1 MRKKKLII
9 SCLIVAFICLIIS
22 ILPVVFNLLDEDDS
36 NFSYNNMNV
45 TATINTDG
53 SLSMHEEFTL
63 ETNSA
68 HTYIREIIYSK
79 DNKSNYS
86 SDNQPSFDD
95 ESFKVTV
102 INGDKTISRN
112 YLQGERIIGNDIIA
126 FDGEKDELG
135 DYIQGSVE
143 LSRNFIVYL
152 SNGINKNTKYVID
165 YKINKAVNIFNDVCE
180 LNWKLIPSLDAKKKN
195 VNLTLNLPDN
205 NYTLG
210 TSQDEG
216 DIHYY
221 GYGGINSKFTD
232 CTNKQ
237 IKAFAKKLNSNEEME
252 VLCYF
257 PSNMIPVKEGTNYFD
272 QNGEDLIL
280 DRVNVNLAEENAY
293 AKRYNTYKYSALVI
307 SIIFIGLIGFTY
319 FNIYRKYDKELKASF
334 DGEYYRELPASYPP
348 AEMGYLYNEEI
359 VSSNDLSATLMD
371 LIRRKYIS
379 IDQNGCSLTEKTPNY
394 KLIFDRNKDLSELTE
409 YEGYLLYWYF
419 DVMAKGGNEITLN
432 EIDKFVS
439 TESDAKKYSECNK
452 IWGDKVLSVGKK
464 DNFFDDEARKNAQ
477 KFNFMAPLGII
488 LAMYVL
494 FIVFSFGINFLAIFG
509 FIIATAS
516 VCLVI
521 YTRQIRRRSQKGN
534 EDFVKWKAFKKFL
547 EEFSHF
553 EDYPMPSIIVWEH
566 YLVYATSFGIA
577 DVVEKQLRTKF
588 KEMENVDVSDTLL
601 YYPSF
606 NNYISYRVGRASALG
621 KQTIV
626 TAQAQRM
633 AKSGSSGGHGGFG
646 GGSSFGGGGGHSSVR

>member
-1 MRKKKLII
+1 M
-9 SCLIVAFICLIIS
+9 
-22 ILPVVFNLLDEDDS
+22 
-36 NFSYNNMNV
+36 
-45 TATINTDG
+45 
-53 SLSMHEEFTL
+53 
-63 ETNSA
+63 
-68 HTYIREIIYSK
+68 
-79 DNKSNYS
+79 
-86 SDNQPSFDD
+86 
-95 ESFKVTV
+95 
-102 INGDKTISRN
+102 
-112 YLQGERIIGNDIIA
+112 
-126 FDGEKDELG
+126 
-135 DYIQGSVE
+135 
-143 LSRNFIVYL
+143 
-152 SNGINKNTKYVID
+152 
-165 YKINKAVNIFNDVCE
+165 
-180 LNWKLIPSLDAKKKN
+180 
-195 VNLTLNLPDN
+195 
-205 NYTLG
+205 
-210 TSQDEG
+210 
-216 DIHYY
+216 
-221 GYGGINSKFTD
+221 
-232 CTNKQ
+232 
-237 IKAFAKKLNSNEEME
+237 
-252 VLCYF
+252 
-257 PSNMIPVKEGTNYFD
+257 
-272 QNGEDLIL
+272 
-280 DRVNVNLAEENAY
+280 
-293 AKRYNTYKYSALVI
+293 
-307 SIIFIGLIGFTY
+307 
-319 FNIYRKYDKELKASF
+319 
-334 DGEYYRELPASYPP
+334 
-348 AEMGYLYNEEI
+348 
-359 VSSNDLSATLMD
+359 
-371 LIRRKYIS
+371 
-379 IDQNGCSLTEKTPNY
+379 
-394 KLIFDRNKDLSELTE
+394 IFDRNKDLSELTE

-439 TESDAKKYSECNK
+439 TESNAKKYSECNK